1 MFDPK
6 EKELLDR
13 AFERYHQAID
23 AALPE
28 EEWQGVSI
36 SPTLE
41 LRAEKTLSRQSSF
54 LYSFINTAAKRVA
67 CILAVVLLAAS
78 VPTFS
83 VKALREGFLHFV
95 VEIFDGGSSVEM
107 PGEPSD
113 QAPKKLSRIPNG
125 YTLVS
130 KTENEQTLICLY
142 EGADHQNFQ
151 FSYHP
156 KGTNI
161 TVYTENTEC
170 RSVTVGK
177 KHEGILFENCRE
189 RFLIFNDGHYMYAII
204 GTLSEEET
212 IALADTL
219 FETR

>member
-28 EEWQGVSI
+28 EEWQDVSI

-41 LRAEKTLSRQSSF
+41 HRAEKTLSRQSSF

-67 CILAVVLLAAS
+67 CILAAVLLATT
-78 VPTFS
+78 VTTFS
-83 VKALREGFLHFV
+83 VEALREGFLSFV
-95 VEIFDGGSSVEM
+95 VEIFDGGSSVAL
-107 PGEPSD
+107 PGEPESL
-113 QAPKKLSRIPNG
+113 APKLPGYIPEGYKLTATTLNG
-125 YTLVS
+125 HTVIRQYRKDRYS
-130 KTENEQTLICLY
+130 S
-142 EGADHQNFQ
+142 FQ
-151 FSYHP
+151 FSQHP

-161 TVYTENTEC
+161 TVYTKNTDY
-170 RSVTVGK
+170 RTVTLAEQY
-177 KHEGILFENCRE
+177 EGIIFENSGE
-189 RFLIFNDGHYMYAII
+189 TFLIFNDTREMYAVI
-204 GTLSEEET
+204 GTLPEEELYR
-212 IALADTL
+212 IAESL

>member
-1 MFDPK
+1 MD
-6 EKELLDR
+6 EKIRKAFEEYHQQLDAAIDQAEVEKTVLSAETEQKMERLLDR
-13 AFERYHQAID
+13 QKQFY
-23 AALPE
+23 
-28 EEWQGVSI
+28 
-36 SPTLE
+36 
-41 LRAEKTLSRQSSF
+41 
-54 LYSFINTAAKRVA
+54 YSFINTAAKRVA
-67 CILAVVLLAAS
+67 CVLVAVLLA
-78 VPTFS
+78 VTVTTFS
-83 VKALREGFLHFV
+83 VEALREGFVHFV
-95 VEIFDGGSSVEM
+95 VEMFDGGSSVEM

-130 KTENEQTLICLY
+130 KTENEQTMICLY
-142 EGADHQNFQ
+142 EGANHQNFQ

-170 RSVTVGK
+170 RNVTVGK
-177 KHEGILFENCRE
+177 KHEGILFENCGE

-212 IALADTL
+212 LALADTL